1 MRLFVTGGAG
11 FIGSNYVRQVLAGH
25 PEDEVVCFDLLTYA
39 GNRASL
45 ADVEADARFDFV
57 QGDVAD
63 PDAVG
68 EAMAGCDA
76 VVNFAAESHVDRS
89 ILDAG
94 AFVRTNVGGVQVLL
108 DAARRLGVDRF
119 LHVSTDE
126 TYGSIEVGSFR
137 EGDALEPNSP
147 YAASKAA
154 ADLLARSYFVTHG
167 LPVVVTRSSNNY
179 GPYQFPEKVLPVFV
193 TNLMEGRPVPLYG
206 DGGNVRDWCWVED
219 NCRGVDLVLRKGVE
233 GEIYNIGA
241 GNEVPN
247 VDVTRKLL
255 DIFGLGED
263 MIRWVPDRPGHDR
276 RYSIATDKARALGWE
291 PEMPL
296 DEGLRRT
303 VEWYR
308 DNEDWWRPLMD
319 RAADGVLPTTRV

>member
-108 DAARRLGVDRF
+108 DAARRLGVGRF

>member
-108 DAARRLGVDRF
+108 DAARRLGVGRF

-154 ADLLARSYFVTHG
+154 ADLRARSYFVTHG